1 MSDWKDEIE
10 LPSDDEYSKFMNN
23 IYNKKNMVVNIVD
36 TKGTFKKS
44 VTNDERP
51 NTIDETLQSIENI
64 QQIVGKNIILIL
76 RNLRWSVKELNR
88 FIPLGVLDN
97 EINGIINGEPLTIE
111 VTDM

>member
-1 MSDWKDEIE
+1 
-10 LPSDDEYSKFMNN
+10 
-23 IYNKKNMVVNIVD
+23 MVVNIVD

-44 VTNDERP
+44 VINDESP
-51 NTIDETLQSIENI
+51 NTIEGTLQSIENI

-76 RNLRWSVKELNR
+76 RNLRWNVSELNR

-97 EINGIINGEPLTIE
+97 EIKGIINGEPLNIE

>member
-1 MSDWKDEIE
+1 ME
-10 LPSDDEYSKFMNN
+10 
-23 IYNKKNMVVNIVD
+23 VNIVD

-44 VTNDERP
+44 VTNDENP

-64 QQIVGKNIILIL
+64 QKIVGKNIMLIL
-76 RNLRWSVKELNR
+76 RNLRWSVSDLNR

-97 EINGIINGEPLTIE
+97 EIKGIINGEPLNIE